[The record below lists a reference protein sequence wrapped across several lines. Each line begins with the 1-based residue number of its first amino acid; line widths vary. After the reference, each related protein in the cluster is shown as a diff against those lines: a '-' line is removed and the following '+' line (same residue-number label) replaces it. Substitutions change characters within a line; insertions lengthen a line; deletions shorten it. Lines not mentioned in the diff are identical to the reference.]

1 MKWLN
6 ALYDILSPRLIGR
19 TAGMVNNAT
28 GAPDVESSVASLVLT
43 AILGGFFG
51 LLAGFIVSNALRGL
65 SLPSLRSYT
74 GFRLVIAGALC
85 GAVALPLLDWLTD
98 RED

>member
-6 ALYDILSPRLIGR
+6 TLNDSVSPRLMGR
-19 TAGMVNNAT
+19 TAGMVSNAT
-28 GAPDVESSVASLVLT
+28 GAPDVESSVATIVLT
-43 AILGGFFG
+43 AILGAFFG
-51 LLAGFIVSNALRGL
+51 LLAGFVVSNALRGL

-74 GFRLVIAGALC
+74 GFRLALAGALC